1 MTCPFRTFL
10 ELTGGTFFCLQT
22 LDPQCTDTKPVI
34 SGQPVVISPST
45 AMETLASLQPEGT
58 SSSVDFSLLP
68 PSSNVDV
75 MSGGRLGTRSVTL
88 GSGGFVTAN
97 NAQTDTRSA
106 ILGSGGYMHTGTPTD
121 LPPGGNPLNYLHT
134 GTSTDL
140 SLAAHSLRS
149 PVLPHTTSSQ
159 ESVYICILCKR
170 RFTSRAI
177 CNLHYKTAHNI
188 EAM

>member
-1 MTCPFRTFL
+1 MIHSNP
-10 ELTGGTFFCLQT
+10 
-22 LDPQCTDTKPVI
+22 
-34 SGQPVVISPST
+34 GQPVVITPST
-45 AMETLASLQPEGT
+45 SALETLASLQTSIEGT
-58 SSSVDFSLLP
+58 ISSSMDFSLLP
-68 PSSNVDV
+68 PNGNMDV
-75 MSGGRLGTRSVTL
+75 LNGSRVGTRSVTL

-97 NAQTDTRSA
+97 NAQTGTRSA

-121 LPPGGNPLNYLHT
+121 LPPNGNGLNYLHT
-134 GTSTDL
+134 GGSTDL
-140 SLAAHSLRS
+140 PLGG
-149 PVLPHTTSSQ
+149 HTMNPILQGSSNGH